1 MIAAPV
7 QNYLPLRVELRLPT
21 LTLSGVRAVL
31 GLHENLI
38 KEQVELGMLI
48 AWDISRKGEGRREYR
63 FLAASVRAWGE
74 TKEFDEGEIIRSVYG
89 ADNPSLIKPTTP
101 PRPFIFGSWFC
112 RCWNCDSGHMI
123 NLVADGTL
131 ALLPRTYY
139 HRGRSGTP
147 VITWSSAAEFLRSRR
162 L

>member
-21 LTLSGVRAVL
+21 LTLAGARGVL
-31 GLHENLI
+31 GLHERLI
-38 KEQVELGMLI
+38 KDQVELGRLI

-89 ADNPSLIKPTTP
+89 AA
-101 PRPFIFGSWFC
+101 RPFIFGSWFC
-112 RCWNCDSGHMI
+112 RSWNCDSGHMI